1 MITPRQTRLVRVPHL
16 AGFRAALTD
25 AIGALDP
32 VSAADTFVI
41 VPTRA
46 AGEQLR
52 RTVEDRLIS
61 KDRPAIAWPGVGPR
75 PDFYRNLA
83 SRLSEA
89 AEVLSPFDREVLL
102 GRVAREVVSAGIEPP
117 FAVRPALVAEMVA
130 LYDHIR
136 RQARTVEDFDRNLRA
151 ELEPAAESDRGAA
164 ALLAQTRFLTAVFNG
179 YEARLAELGLAD
191 EHVARSA
198 MLASTPRRPL
208 LHAVV
213 AVADRV
219 ADPEGLWPVDFTL
232 LSMVPGLTRIDLV
245 ATENMLAAG
254 FLERVHAALPG
265 IEEEHIRVPKVPK
278 VPGVPEVLGVSEV
291 PEVPEVLVRPGG
303 TGGAAHWPTLVVPS
317 ADGMPA
323 FEARDREEEL
333 SEIARRIKA
342 DRRSGVGA
350 PLHRTALVV
359 RRPLPYLYLARS
371 VFGGA
376 GIPFETLDT
385 LPLAAEPYA
394 AALDLVLDFVASS
407 YARASAIALL
417 RSPHFRFE
425 HQGDPVTAESV
436 SALDRAL
443 AEARYLGGEDRLARL
458 IGEWTAIDVPAT
470 RAERRRHRAR
480 PAAQLLGEL
489 VRELA
494 PLADERPVPS
504 QLRLLRVFLDRH
516 HREHDGN
523 VDRARLERVS
533 RAVRHAIDALSSAY
547 EAHDPQ
553 ATASVTGLSAA
564 IRRWLGAQTFAAPTG
579 TRGLQILDA
588 EAARFADVDDVQLV
602 GLVEGEWPERV
613 RRNIFY
619 PPFLLNVLEP
629 SPAADDPNRR
639 ESDMRRAARAS
650 FWDLLTLA
658 KDRARVSTFALESDA
673 VVEPSAF
680 VDDLAASGLIREV
693 AAAGPAL
700 RVFVDEALS
709 RPPIVLDG
717 LPAMAEGW
725 VRLRLARAAEA
736 DSRFRGEAGPWI
748 LPRVSVSRIDRY
760 LKCPFQFF
768 ASEVLGLEEEP
779 EDEDLPPPWER
790 GRFLHAIFETFFREW
805 QALGHGRVT
814 PDLLPAARDLL
825 VEISESA
832 LAGMPP
838 AEAALERLRLRGS
851 AASPGII
858 DRVLSMEAD
867 RDDEIARRLI
877 EYSLDDVFVFRG
889 EDESTRAVRLR
900 AKIDRVDLLADG
912 TFRVIDYKSRIL
924 PDLKQTVQLQV
935 YTSAVAQQLQK
946 ADGTG
951 PVPAEAF
958 YLSME
963 GEPPIRA
970 IRPAKGQTLDDVL
983 RAAEGRLVQ
992 ALDDIG
998 AGHFPPRPV
1007 PRSLCRLCPFDAVCR
1022 KAFVEAGDE

>member
-25 AIGALDP
+25 AISALDP

-52 RTVEDRLIS
+52 RTVEDRLLS

-75 PDFYRNLA
+75 SDFYRNLA

-89 AEVLSPFDREVLL
+89 TEVLSPFDREVLL
-102 GRVAREVVSAGIEPP
+102 GRVARDLVASGIEPP

-136 RQARTVEDFDRNLRA
+136 RQARTIEDFDRNLRA
-151 ELEPAAESDRGAA
+151 ELEPAVESDRGAA
-164 ALLAQTRFLTAVFNG
+164 ALLAQTRFLTAVFDG

-191 EHVARSA
+191 EHVARSV
-198 MLASTPRRPL
+198 MLAASPRRPL
-208 LHAVV
+208 LHLVV

-232 LSMVPGLTRIDLV
+232 LSMIPGLTRIDLV

-265 IEEEHIRVPKVPK
+265 IEETRVPG
-278 VPGVPEVLGVSEV
+278 VPGVREVPGVHEVHEVPEVLGR
-291 PEVPEVLVRPGG
+291 PEA
-303 TGGAAHWPTLVVPS
+303 TSGAKQWPTLVVPS
-317 ADGMPA
+317 ADGLPA

-333 SEIARRIKA
+333 AEIARRIKA
-342 DRRSGVGA
+342 DRRSGVGS

-371 VFGGA
+371 VFGNA

-394 AALDLVLDFVASS
+394 AALDLVRDFVAASH
-407 YARASAIALL
+407 ARATAIALL

-425 HQGDPVTAESV
+425 HQGVPLTAESV

-443 AEARYLGGEDRLARL
+443 ADARYLGGEDRLARL
-458 IGEWTAIDVPAT
+458 IGEWSAIDVPAT
-470 RAERRRHRAR
+470 REERRRLRAR
-480 PAAQLLGEL
+480 PAAPLRGAR

-494 PLADERPVPS
+494 PQAAERPVPS
-504 QLRLLRVFLDRH
+504 QLGLLRAFLDRH
-516 HREHDGN
+516 HREHDGD

-564 IRRWLGAQTFAAPTG
+564 IRRWLGAQTFAARTG

-588 EAARFADVDDVQLV
+588 DAARFADVDDVQLV

-629 SPAADDPNRR
+629 SPAADDPHRR
-639 ESDMRRAARAS
+639 ESDTRRAARAS

-658 KDRARVSTFALESDA
+658 KDRVRVSTFALESDA

-680 VDDLAASGLIREV
+680 VDDLAASGLTREV
-693 AAAGPAL
+693 AAARPAL

-717 LPAMAEGW
+717 LPATAEAW
-725 VRLRLARAAEA
+725 ARLRLARPAEP

-768 ASEVLGLEEEP
+768 ASEVLGLEE
-779 EDEDLPPPWER
+779 
-790 GRFLHAIFETFFREW
+790 
-805 QALGHGRVT
+805 
-814 PDLLPAARDLL
+814 
-825 VEISESA
+825 
-832 LAGMPP
+832 
-838 AEAALERLRLRGS
+838 
-851 AASPGII
+851 
-858 DRVLSMEAD
+858 
-867 RDDEIARRLI
+867 
-877 EYSLDDVFVFRG
+877 
-889 EDESTRAVRLR
+889 
-900 AKIDRVDLLADG
+900 
-912 TFRVIDYKSRIL
+912 
-924 PDLKQTVQLQV
+924 
-935 YTSAVAQQLQK
+935 
-946 ADGTG
+946 
-951 PVPAEAF
+951 
-958 YLSME
+958 
-963 GEPPIRA
+963 
-970 IRPAKGQTLDDVL
+970 
-983 RAAEGRLVQ
+983 
-992 ALDDIG
+992 
-998 AGHFPPRPV
+998 
-1007 PRSLCRLCPFDAVCR
+1007 
-1022 KAFVEAGDE
+1022 

>member
-1 MITPRQTRLVRVPHL
+1 VITPRQTRLVRVPHL

-25 AIGALDP
+25 RIGALDP
-32 VSAADTFVI
+32 IGASDTFVI

-52 RTVEDRLIS
+52 RTIEDRLLS
-61 KDRPAIAWPGVGPR
+61 AERQAIAWPGVGPR
-75 PDFYRNLA
+75 SDFYRDLA
-83 SRLSEA
+83 SRSERA
-89 AEVLSPFDREVLL
+89 IDVLSPFDREVLL
-102 GRVAREVVSAGIEPP
+102 GRVAREVAAEGTAPP
-117 FAVRPALVAEMVA
+117 FAVRPALVAEMLA

-136 RQARTVEDFDRNLRA
+136 RQARTIEDFDRNLRA
-151 ELEPAAESDRGAA
+151 ELEPSVESDRGAV
-164 ALLAQTRFLTAVFNG
+164 ALLAQTAFLSAIFKG
-179 YEARLAELGLAD
+179 YQSRLAQSGLAD
-191 EHVARSA
+191 EHVARAA
-198 MLASTPRRPL
+198 MLSSQPRRPL
-208 LHAVV
+208 LHAIV

-232 LSMVPGLTRIDLV
+232 LSMLPGLAGIEII
-245 ATENMLAAG
+245 ATENMVAAG

-265 IEEEHIRVPKVPK
+265 IVEETWQAK
-278 VPGVPEVLGVSEV
+278 GLGEG
-291 PEVPEVLVRPGG
+291 E
-303 TGGAAHWPTLVVPS
+303 TTWPTLVVPGM
-317 ADGMPA
+317 DGPQV
-323 FEARDREEEL
+323 FESRDREEEL
-333 SEIARRIKA
+333 AAIARRFKA
-342 DRRSGVGA
+342 ERRAGIST

-371 VFGGA
+371 VFGNA

-394 AALDLVLDFVASS
+394 SALDLVLDFVASG
-407 YARASAIALL
+407 YARGAAVALL
-417 RSPHFRFE
+417 RSPHFRFD
-425 HQGDPVTAESV
+425 HQGAPLKAESI
-436 SALDRAL
+436 SALDRTL
-443 AEARYLGGEDRLARL
+443 ADARYLGGEDRLARL
-458 IGEWTAIDVPAT
+458 IGEWAAIVMPAT
-470 RAERRRHRAR
+470 REERRRHRAS
-480 PAAQLLGEL
+480 PAAQVLGVL
-489 VRELA
+489 ARELG
-494 PLADERPVPS
+494 PLADQRPIPS
-504 QLRLLRVFLDRH
+504 QLRLLQTFLGRH
-516 HREHDGN
+516 HREPEGG
-523 VDRARLERVS
+523 VDQVRLERVR
-533 RAVRHAIDALSSAY
+533 RAVWHAIETLSSAY
-547 EAHDPQ
+547 QAHDPE
-553 ATASVTGLSAA
+553 ATASVTEISAA

-579 TRGLQILDA
+579 ARGLQILDA

-639 ESDMRRAARAS
+639 ESDARRAARAS

-658 KDRARVSTFALESDA
+658 RDRVRVSTFALESDA

-680 VDDLAASGLIREV
+680 VDDLSASGLTREV
-693 AAAGPAL
+693 AASRPPL

-709 RPPIVLDG
+709 RPPVVLDG
-717 LPAMAEGW
+717 LPPMAEAW
-725 VRLRLARAAEA
+725 AKLRLERPNVP
-736 DSRFRGEAGPWI
+736 DPRFRGEAGPWI
-748 LPRVSVSRIDRY
+748 FPRISVSRVDRY

-768 ASEVLGLEEEP
+768 ASEVLELEEEP
-779 EDEDLPPPWER
+779 GDEDLPPPWER

-814 PDLLPAARDLL
+814 PDLLPDARALL

-851 AASPGII
+851 AASAGII

-867 RDDEIARRLI
+867 RDDEITRRLI
-877 EYSLDDVFVFRG
+877 EYSLDDVFVFRS
-889 EDESTRAVRLR
+889 EDGATRAVPLR

-912 TFRVIDYKSRIL
+912 SFRVIDYKSRLL

-935 YTSAVAQQLQK
+935 YTAAVAQQLQESSGK
-946 ADGTG
+946 R
-951 PVPAEAF
+951 PAPREAF

-970 IRPAKGQTLDDVL
+970 IRPARGQTLDDVL
-983 RAAEGRLVQ
+983 KAAETRLVQ

>member
-16 AGFRAALTD
+16 AGFRAALTA

-32 VSAADTFVI
+32 VAAADTFVI

-52 RTVEDRLIS
+52 RTVEDRLLS
-61 KDRPAIAWPGVGPR
+61 TERRAIAWPGLGPR
-75 PDFYRNLA
+75 SDFYRDLA
-83 SRLSEA
+83 SRLATA
-89 AEVLSPFDREVLL
+89 ADVLSPFDREVLL
-102 GRVAREVVSAGIEPP
+102 GRVAREVVAAGIEPP

-164 ALLAQTRFLTAVFNG
+164 AFLAQTRFLTAVFTG
-179 YEARLAELGLAD
+179 YQARLAELGLAD
-191 EHVARSA
+191 EHVVRSA
-198 MLASTPRRPL
+198 ILSSTPRRPL

-232 LSMVPGLTRIDLV
+232 LSMIPGLTTIDLIV
-245 ATENMLAAG
+245 TENMVAAG

-265 IEEEHIRVPKVPK
+265 ILEETWA
-278 VPGVPEVLGVSEV
+278 PGTAGSAET
-291 PEVPEVLVRPGG
+291 R
-303 TGGAAHWPTLVVPS
+303 WPTLVVP
-317 ADGMPA
+317 AMDGPQV
-323 FEARDREEEL
+323 FDARDREEEL
-333 SEIARRIKA
+333 AAIARRIKA
-342 DRRSGVGA
+342 ERRAGIST

-371 VFGGA
+371 VFGSA

-407 YARASAIALL
+407 SARAPAVALL
-417 RSPHFRFE
+417 RSPHFRFAD
-425 HQGDPVTAESV
+425 QGEPLTAESI

-458 IGEWTAIDVPAT
+458 IGEWAAIDVPAT
-470 RAERRRHRAR
+470 REERRRQRAS
-480 PAAQLLGEL
+480 PAAHLLGTL

-504 QLRLLRVFLDRH
+504 QLRLLRIFLDRY
-516 HREHDGN
+516 RRQHDAN
-523 VDRARLERVS
+523 VDRARLERVG
-533 RAVRHAIDALSSAY
+533 RAVGHAIDALSSAY

-553 ATASVTGLSAA
+553 ATASVTEISAA
-564 IRRWLGAQTFAAPTG
+564 VRRWLGAQTFAARTG
-579 TRGLQILDA
+579 TRGVQILDA

-602 GLVEGEWPERV
+602 GLVEGEWPERA

-639 ESDMRRAARAS
+639 ESDARRAARAS

-658 KDRARVSTFALESDA
+658 RDRVRVSTFALESDA

-680 VDDLAASGLIREV
+680 VDDLAACGLTRE
-693 AAAGPAL
+693 AAAGGPAL

-709 RPPIVLDG
+709 RQPIVLDG
-717 LPAMAEGW
+717 LPPVADAW
-725 VRLRLARAAEA
+725 ARLRLLRPGVP
-736 DSRFRGEAGPWI
+736 DPRFRGEAGPWI
-748 LPRVSVSRIDRY
+748 LPRISVSRIDRY

-768 ASEVLGLEEEP
+768 ASEVLKLEEEP

-805 QALGHGRVT
+805 QSLGHGRVT
-814 PDLLPAARDLL
+814 PELLPTARELL

-851 AASPGII
+851 AASAGII

-867 RDDEIARRLI
+867 RDDEITRRLI

-889 EDESTRAVRLR
+889 EDEATRAVPLR

-935 YTSAVAQQLQK
+935 YTTAVAQQLQK
-946 ADGTG
+946 TDGTG
-951 PVPAEAF
+951 PVPSEAF

-970 IRPAKGQTLDDVL
+970 IRPGKGQTLDDVL
-983 RAAEGRLVQ
+983 KAAEGRLVQ